1 MFTIL
6 RNSLYRGLLY
16 QGLSVLTISHM
27 QHCIILCSYEDSL
40 NSRSRVCCDEEI
52 INNGYDG
59 FSGGDT
65 IQTILSKDCTK
76 FAKFDAKTDKLM
88 IRLVSFFAVSIGH
101 MVNT

>member
-1 MFTIL
+1 
-6 RNSLYRGLLY
+6 
-16 QGLSVLTISHM
+16 M
-27 QHCIILCSYEDSL
+27 QHNIILCFYEDSL
-40 NSRSRVCCDEEI
+40 NPRLRVCCDEEI

-65 IQTILSKDCTK
+65 IQTVLSKDCTK

-88 IRLVSFFAVSIGH
+88 IRLISFFAVSIGH